1 MDSTPHWSL
10 KIWMNIS
17 YVMYNIFKC
26 SCIILTNTL
35 NTLVSLLSPQPQA
48 YADRLSTGYVGNN
61 EN

>member
-1 MDSTPHWSL
+1 MDSTPDWSL
-10 KIWMNIS
+10 KMWMNIS

-26 SCIILTNTL
+26 SCTNTL
-35 NTLVSLLSPQPQA
+35 NTLVSLLSPRPQA